1 MNRLS
6 LLAMSASLVLSSL
19 SAVSRGFVSVL
30 AEGSE
35 VSISTSDVV
44 VDLAALYP
52 EKSLSELLPDAD
64 NPYDGKFGVVGL
76 APVVDGDGLYRDVY
90 LYLAVSLDYSASAQG
105 ISEVGYYYDQE
116 HTRVY
121 TIVPEGI
128 QDGWAYQWGGFEFLK
143 VRLLGA
149 DLGYQI
155 YGGQVQYFGLD
166 HVRIG
171 GTPFYCSEEVYWQ
184 DGQGGADPVFEFYKT
199 DYVDVSIKV
208 GLNLE
213 GYDDPNIDYDVSNDR
228 YESFHEQVWGFANL
242 GKSDHDITQLISVSG
257 YYQYVPYDLWW
268 RVGFGGGLLPGC
280 YTGILS
286 EDSFYQFVNEVDEW
300 RWGSLYSYEH
310 GFDELKPVRAKF
322 NALESESTTME
333 SVKWS
338 IFGGLVSSHYVHSYK
353 HVYDLKDYSALA
365 DSDPTLSSFFDAHS
379 DGYDFAFLVS
389 DSNNRSMSSCENSF
403 NNPWDFFAAVKKLTF
418 RCNDYQNVK
427 VVTMGFIEND
437 QEIQLKAVQ
446 DKWVSNSFTYV
457 GPITDDYVVVS
468 IPWASQAANWLSEM
482 WSAIAPYLKIAG
494 FALIGVAI
502 LAVGW
507 KLAKW
512 SSKQGKKR

>member
-19 SAVSRGFVSVL
+19 SAVSRGFLSVI

-52 EKSLSELLPDAD
+52 EKSLSELLPDDD

-76 APVVDGDGLYRDVY
+76 APVVDGLYRDVY
-90 LYLAVSLDYSASAQG
+90 LYLAVSLDYSASVQG
-105 ISEVGYYYDQE
+105 ISEVGYYYDE
-116 HTRVY
+116 KHSRVY
-121 TIVPEGI
+121 TVVPEDI

-143 VRLLGA
+143 VRLRGE
-149 DLGYQI
+149 DVLGYQV
-155 YGGQVQYFGLD
+155 YGGLTQYFGLD

-184 DGQGGADPVFEFYKT
+184 DGQDGADPVFEYYKT
-199 DYVDVSIKV
+199 DYVDVTIKV

-213 GYDDPNIDYDVSNDR
+213 GYDDTGRHLINLDGRFDCY
-228 YESFHEQVWGFANL
+228 HEQVWGFANL

-257 YYQYVPYDLWW
+257 YYQYVPYEFWW
-268 RVGFGGGLLPGC
+268 RYGPNYVSSKFYYSIGC
-280 YTGILS
+280 YTGTLS
-286 EDSFYQFVNEVDEW
+286 EDSYLDYVE
-300 RWGSLYSYEH
+300 GSPSVRFHYEH
-310 GFDELKPVRAKF
+310 GFTKKDPVRAKF
-322 NALESESTTME
+322 NALELESTTME

-338 IFGGLVSSHYVHSYK
+338 MLGGLVSSHYVHCYK
-353 HVYDLKDYSALA
+353 HVYDLTDYSALA
-365 DSDPTLSSFFDAHS
+365 DSDPTLSSFFDSHS
-379 DGYDFAFLVS
+379 DGFDFAFLITDANDRKVTEEVS
-389 DSNNRSMSSCENSF
+389 SF
-403 NNPWDFFAAVKKLTF
+403 NNPADFFNDIRWSVSA
-418 RCNDYQNVK
+418 CNDYQNIK

-446 DKWVSNSFTYV
+446 DKWVSNEFTYV